1 MSYATTSH
9 YEAEI
14 LFRNR
19 LAPPPEPTMGNNPGR
34 NTPLNRTD
42 DTLLPALN
50 KYSCMRERLS
60 DEKRLARLVGRLF
73 PFLMLQALQ
82 DGMQLPAVVP
92 PPCLRG
98 IKCSKT
104 SYFPS
109 WQYAHFQLKY
119 PSAVIHS

>member
-42 DTLLPALN
+42 DIGDQGAVSTAYGHQRSYPLP
-50 KYSCMRERLS
+50 
-60 DEKRLARLVGRLF
+60 GRLRLLLNLF
-73 PFLMLQALQ
+73 
-82 DGMQLPAVVP
+82 
-92 PPCLRG
+92 
-98 IKCSKT
+98 
-104 SYFPS
+104 
-109 WQYAHFQLKY
+109 W
-119 PSAVIHS
+119 

>member
-42 DTLLPALN
+42 GA
-50 KYSCMRERLS
+50 
-60 DEKRLARLVGRLF
+60 G
-73 PFLMLQALQ
+73 FLHDRM
-82 DGMQLPAVVP
+82 G
-92 PPCLRG
+92 G
-98 IKCSKT
+98 
-104 SYFPS
+104 
-109 WQYAHFQLKY
+109 
-119 PSAVIHS
+119 